1 MRPVASEASA
11 SVGRW
16 TSTRPQA
23 LDSFVGKLVLVYPV
37 DEPPE
42 GEQPSFMEGL
52 SVWGTF
58 KRYPDATAP
67 LRRSLSLSGFYAR
80 TGRHEV
86 DLGDASLELYE
97 RQEAAYG
104 FEGMGTS
111 SRVSLASPSRATTSL
126 SPYGLTLGA
135 GFIGFGS
142 KCGRSVLSSQR
153 SSSLYLAAPTP
164 DG

>member
-1 MRPVASEASA
+1 MDFDETVR
-11 SVGRW
+11 
-16 TSTRPQA
+16 A

-58 KRYPDATAP
+58 ERYPDATAP

-86 DLGDASLELYE
+86 DLGDAPLELYE

-104 FEGMGTS
+104 FEGMADLE
-111 SRVSLASPSRATTSL
+111 SRFAGFTLSRHNFVESVWLDLGGRFHWLWIKTRPVSLVVAEEFEPPPGRAD
-126 SPYGLTLGA
+126 
-135 GFIGFGS
+135 
-142 KCGRSVLSSQR
+142 RS
-153 SSSLYLAAPTP
+153 
-164 DG
+164 DE